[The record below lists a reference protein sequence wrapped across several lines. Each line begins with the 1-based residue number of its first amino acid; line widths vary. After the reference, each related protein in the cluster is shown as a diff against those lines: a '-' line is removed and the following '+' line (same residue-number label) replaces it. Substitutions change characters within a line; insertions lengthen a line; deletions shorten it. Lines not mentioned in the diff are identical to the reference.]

1 MSLAVELQELL
12 APAAYPHPVAGLQVV
27 ETPISWVLLTGSLA
41 YKIKRPVRLEYVDQ
55 RTLQRRAQLCA
66 EELRLNRRFAPELYL
81 GVRAI
86 RRDAGRLR
94 VDGDAPGGGAAFEY
108 AVCMRQFERS
118 QELDRLV
125 AGAAVSA
132 DELAVFGRE
141 LAALQAGLAPALPD
155 APWGSAD
162 RVRELVLA
170 NLEQCRHAA
179 AAFDTAARVEAL
191 RAPLERVLGR
201 SAALLGARRAAGRIR
216 ECHGDLHARNIVR
229 LDGRLR
235 AFDCVEFEPAFRWID
250 VADDVAFLVA
260 DLETLGVPRLAT
272 AFLQGWLEASG
283 DWQACR
289 LLPLYQA
296 HRALVRAKVA
306 ALSNDARTSAA
317 QASAAQANAAQAN
330 AAQAG
335 ESRSLRRAH
344 LAYLAHAAGVLG
356 PRRPCLLLMS
366 GLSGSGKTW
375 LATRLAPELGALHL
389 RSDIERKRAAG
400 LAPLQVSGSA
410 LGRALYAPE
419 ATAAVYRALRAQ
431 ASDILDGGRSVIV
444 DATFLHAAERAA
456 WRALAAAQTLPFGVI
471 HCEAPPAL
479 LRSRISARR
488 AAGGDASEADLAV
501 LEWQLER
508 AEPAAPE
515 ERSTL
520 IEADTSRADV
530 LDTVLRA
537 LRSRYQ
543 DVPARSPPGAENS

>member
-1 MSLAVELQELL
+1 VSLAVELQELL
-12 APAAYPHPVAGLQVV
+12 APAAWPHPVAGLQVV
-27 ETPISWVLLTGSLA
+27 ETPISWVLLTGRYA
-41 YKIKRPVRLEYVDQ
+41 YKIKRPVRLEYLDQ

-66 EELRLNRRFAPELYL
+66 EELRLNQRFAPELYL

-86 RRDAGRLR
+86 RRDADRLR
-94 VDGDAPGGGAAFEY
+94 VDGDAPGGGTAFEY

-155 APWGSAD
+155 APWGSAE

-179 AAFDTAARVEAL
+179 AAFDTAAQVEAL
-191 RAPLERVLGR
+191 RAPLERVLER
-201 SAALLGARRAAGRIR
+201 SAALLGARRAAGHIR

-260 DLETLGVPRLAT
+260 DLETLGAPRLAL

-306 ALSNDARTSAA
+306 ALSSDAR
-317 QASAAQANAAQAN
+317 AS
-330 AAQAG
+330 
-335 ESRSLRRAH
+335 ESPSLRRAH

-356 PRRPCLLLMS
+356 ARRPCLLLMS

-375 LATRLAPELGALHL
+375 LAARLAPELGALHL

-400 LAPLQVSGSA
+400 LAPLQASGSA
-410 LGRALYAPE
+410 PGRALYAPE

-444 DATFLHAAERAA
+444 DATFLQATERAG
-456 WRALAAAQTLPFGVI
+456 WRALAAAQAVPFGVI

-488 AAGGDASEADLAV
+488 AAGADASEADLAV

-508 AEPAAPE
+508 AEPAGPE

-530 LDTVLRA
+530 LDAVLRA
-537 LRSRYQ
+537 LRSRHQ
-543 DVPARSPPGAENS
+543 DVQARTRPGAENS